1 VITIT
6 DFRPLSFFARLPVS
20 CPSAPLPGIGWIYTQ
35 CFIFNFYSFFWKNVF
50 PGRMTIQSG
59 KRGETDESERW
70 RLYIVR
76 GEVEEEA
83 HLLQVRRCVAALRS
97 RGSLVLVNLS
107 TGTVFLWHG
116 AKSLKHTRQVAS
128 AAAAALK
135 EHRPPEL
142 NVRVSFLFLFFL
154 LFFEK

>member
-1 VITIT
+1 
-6 DFRPLSFFARLPVS
+6 
-20 CPSAPLPGIGWIYTQ
+20 
-35 CFIFNFYSFFWKNVF
+35 
-50 PGRMTIQSG
+50 MTIQSG

-142 NVRVSFLFLFFL
+142 NVRVSFLFFSFSFYFLKNKIKDKTNKQSVSFAGPVRHHPSSSSFFFVFHL
-154 LFFEK
+154 LLVCW